1 MQPRITLISRIKS
14 FFKVTANYANGTN
27 GFVEQGPGRVFLSTT
42 PAEAKLLS
50 GAWKNFLR
58 MAILFPLFAV
68 MVSCGSWGWESIET
82 DNEEQL
88 NVFGLIS
95 LDDSVRSFVIVHKT
109 LDTAGPDQIVVGK
122 DTVHYQAYE
131 WEDWETGETFYD
143 TSWYDPPWI
152 RTRYESRYIV
162 KDAVV
167 TIYDGAQEYQ
177 FIRAPAQDSNVEYR
191 YYGDIYSDPAI
202 YLNVDQSF
210 IPQPETNYTLDIST
224 PGGLTL
230 TGSVQTPPRP
240 QIIENNLADTL
251 SIRNLFQVSWH
262 YVGAYSAV
270 VTTGRKNNA
279 GEFWICG
286 LEQSGIIQ
294 PEDTTW
300 NSAIDSWCNDVSP
313 EVDSISDMDIRLR
326 LLDENYYKYFL
337 ATDDDVA
344 DVSNFLIGTGSIGA
358 AYGVEGGFGVFGAI
372 SADWIHRIAVP

>member
-1 MQPRITLISRIKS
+1 MTKQSQNVELNKNSGSKRSSHQDHWDSLAQNILHDPLNKTKALLRGSTIALLFLLI
-14 FFKVTANYANGTN
+14 
-27 GFVEQGPGRVFLSTT
+27 
-42 PAEAKLLS
+42 
-50 GAWKNFLR
+50 
-58 MAILFPLFAV
+58 
-68 MVSCGSWGWESIET
+68 VSCGKWGWESIET

-95 LDDSVRSFVIVHKT
+95 LDDSVSSFIVVHKT

-122 DTVHYQAYE
+122 DTIYYQAYE
-131 WEDWETGETFYD
+131 WEDWETGETIYD

-162 KDAVV
+162 KDAEV
-167 TIYDGAQEYQ
+167 TISDGTVEYQ
-177 FIRAPAQDSNVEYR
+177 FIRDPAHNSDVESSS
-191 YYGDIYSDPAI
+191 YGDIYSDPAI
-202 YLNVDQSF
+202 YLNLDQSF
-210 IPQPETNYTLDIST
+210 IPQPETNYTLDIRT

-230 TGSVQTPPRP
+230 TGAVRTPPRP
-240 QIIENNLADTL
+240 QIIESSLADTL

-270 VTTGRKNNA
+270 VTTGRKNNS

-300 NSAIDSWCNDVSP
+300 NSTIKSWCNDVAP
-313 EVDSISDMDIRLR
+313 EADALSDMDIRLR

-337 ATDDDVA
+337 TTDDDVA
-344 DVSNFLIGTGSIGA
+344 DISNFLIGTGGIGS
-358 AYGVEGGFGVFGAI
+358 AYGVEGCFGVFGAI
-372 SADWIHRIAVP
+372 SADWTNRIATP